1 LGAEDLTIFTTAFLL
16 QTAASG
22 VAVLLLAGL
31 AAWARLARPMP
42 ALDEAAA
49 RRLLSEEFP
58 GRRLEQVWISDDAK
72 GAVARSGTDA
82 MILYAAGDG
91 FVARHLPWEDM
102 AASTAQNGRV
112 MVRLHD
118 FAAPRANL
126 AFAAW
131 PPNQVP

>member
-1 LGAEDLTIFTTAFLL
+1 MTIFTAAFLL

-22 VAVLLLAGL
+22 VAVLVLAGL
-31 AAWARLARPMP
+31 AAWARLSKAMP
-42 ALDEAAA
+42 ALDEVAA

-58 GRRLEQVWISDDAK
+58 GRPLERVWISDDGR
-72 GAVARSGTDA
+72 GAVAKSGPAA
-82 MILYAAGDG
+82 MVLFASGDG
-91 FVARHLPWEDM
+91 FVARHLPWTDM
-102 AASTAQNGRV
+102 TASKVLNGRV

-131 PPNQVP
+131 PPKQGQ